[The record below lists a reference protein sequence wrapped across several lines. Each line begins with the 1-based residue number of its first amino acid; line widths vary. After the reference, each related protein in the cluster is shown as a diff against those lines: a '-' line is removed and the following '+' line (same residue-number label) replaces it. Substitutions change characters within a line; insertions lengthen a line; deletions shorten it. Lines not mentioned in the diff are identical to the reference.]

1 VAITDSSLTSPR
13 IRDSLTAIHQR
24 TLELIVHGASL
35 QDVLGALCD
44 GIDALDPDVISSV
57 LLADVDGQHLW
68 PAAGRRVPDGY
79 MQLIT
84 PLPIGPAMGACGTA
98 AFRKERVIS
107 SDIATDSLWSGP
119 AEKYRR
125 MALQHGLHTAWSV
138 PIVSENGTLLG
149 TFGLHHAKAHSVVVD
164 ELELLEKAGHIALI
178 AIERD
183 RAQAA
188 LNDALAEVRKSEA
201 ELRTI
206 VDVIPQL
213 IAVLAPDGQ
222 ALYVNQSTLEYTGL
236 SPDQARGFE
245 FRQRVFHPEDVERL
259 RDERGS
265 ALERGE
271 PFENEQR
278 ARRHDGQYRWFLIR
292 YRPLRDERG
301 RVVRWYATATD
312 IDDRKRAEERIS
324 NENLALREEIDRSSM
339 FEEIVG
345 SSAPLR
351 QVLTLV
357 ERVAPT
363 DSTVLITGETGGGK
377 ELVARAIHKKSHR
390 ASRAFIRVNCAAIPP
405 SLVASELFG
414 HEKGAFTGALQRR
427 LGRFESANGG
437 TIFLD
442 EIGDLP
448 AETQIALLRVLQDRE
463 IERIGNSHPIPVDVR
478 IVAATN
484 RDLEKAVA
492 ASAFRQDLFYRLNV
506 FPIHVPSLRER
517 AEDIPLLVE
526 YLIERY
532 ARKTGKR
539 IRKINRSTLTLFQ
552 AYDWPGNIREL
563 QNVIERA
570 VILCDGD
577 TFSVDE
583 TWLAHYPKASD
594 GPSIAIGTSLAQQQ
608 RIQSETERQLIETA
622 LAATGG
628 RVAGPK
634 GAAAKLG
641 IARQT
646 LDSKIAAL
654 GIDKYQYK
662 SR

>member
-1 VAITDSSLTSPR
+1 
-13 IRDSLTAIHQR
+13 
-24 TLELIVHGASL
+24 
-35 QDVLGALCD
+35 
-44 GIDALDPDVISSV
+44 
-57 LLADVDGQHLW
+57 
-68 PAAGRRVPDGY
+68 
-79 MQLIT
+79 
-84 PLPIGPAMGACGTA
+84 
-98 AFRKERVIS
+98 
-107 SDIATDSLWSGP
+107 
-119 AEKYRR
+119 
-125 MALQHGLHTAWSV
+125 
-138 PIVSENGTLLG
+138 
-149 TFGLHHAKAHSVVVD
+149 
-164 ELELLEKAGHIALI
+164 
-178 AIERD
+178 
-183 RAQAA
+183 
-188 LNDALAEVRKSEA
+188 
-201 ELRTI
+201 
-206 VDVIPQL
+206 
-213 IAVLAPDGQ
+213 
-222 ALYVNQSTLEYTGL
+222 
-236 SPDQARGFE
+236 
-245 FRQRVFHPEDVERL
+245 
-259 RDERGS
+259 
-265 ALERGE
+265 
-271 PFENEQR
+271 
-278 ARRHDGQYRWFLIR
+278 
-292 YRPLRDERG
+292 
-301 RVVRWYATATD
+301 
-312 IDDRKRAEERIS
+312 
-324 NENLALREEIDRSSM
+324 
-339 FEEIVG
+339 
-345 SSAPLR
+345 
-351 QVLTLV
+351 
-357 ERVAPT
+357 
-363 DSTVLITGETGGGK
+363 VLITGETGSGK
-377 ELVARAIHKKSHR
+377 ELIARAIHKKSRR
-390 ASRAFIRVNCAAIPP
+390 AGRAFIRVNCAAIPA

-478 IVAATN
+478 ILAATN

-506 FPIHVPSLRER
+506 FPIRVPSLRER

-526 YLIERY
+526 YLIEQY
-532 ARKTGKR
+532 ATKTGKR
-539 IRKINRSTLTLFQ
+539 IRKINKSTLTLFQ

-583 TWLAHYPKASD
+583 TWLAHYPKTSD
-594 GPSIAIGTSLAQQQ
+594 GPSIAIGTSLAQQH